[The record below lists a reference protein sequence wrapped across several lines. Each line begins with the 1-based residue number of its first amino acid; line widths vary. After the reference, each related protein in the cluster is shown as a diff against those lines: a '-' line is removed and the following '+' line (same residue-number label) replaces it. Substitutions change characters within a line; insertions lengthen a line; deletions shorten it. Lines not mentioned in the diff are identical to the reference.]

1 MGFSLMSL
9 SINHKQI
16 SKYYMGLEKILS
28 ISGKPGLYELKTQTR
43 SGFLAESLLDG
54 KKISVSAH
62 HNVSLLSEIAI
73 YTLTEEVPLRQ
84 IMQKIKD
91 KENGGKAI
99 SHKEDKLK
107 LEEYFFEILPD
118 YDEDRVYASDI
129 KKIIQWYNLLQQ
141 KDLMDFSEPT
151 EEEAQEIVKQTEA
164 KGTTNK
170 AVPIEKSTPKVSNTK
185 KGGPGKSPAARK
197 S

>member
-1 MGFSLMSL
+1 
-9 SINHKQI
+9 
-16 SKYYMGLEKILS
+16 MGLEKILS

-43 SGFLAESLLDG
+43 TGFLAESLLDG
-54 KKISVSAH
+54 KKISVSAQQ
-62 HNVSLLSEIAI
+62 NVSLLSEIAI

-91 KENGGKAI
+91 KENGGKTI

-129 KKIIQWYNLLQQ
+129 KKIFQWYNLLHE
-141 KDLMDFSEPT
+141 KGLLDFSEPENEDT
-151 EEEAQEIVKQTEA
+151 TDLKAQKEAA
-164 KGTTNK
+164 KAIPAKTAPKT
-170 AVPIEKSTPKVSNTK
+170 STPKASSAK
-185 KGGPGKSPAARK
+185 KGGPTKSPVARK

>member
-1 MGFSLMSL
+1 
-9 SINHKQI
+9 
-16 SKYYMGLEKILS
+16 MGLEKILS

-43 SGFLAESLLDG
+43 TGFLAESLIDG
-54 KKISVSAH
+54 KRISVSGQ

-73 YTLTEEVPLRQ
+73 YTLAEEVPLRQ

-129 KKIIQWYNLLQQ
+129 KKIIQWYNLLQE
-141 KDLMDFSEPT
+141 KEMLDFSEPET
-151 EEEAQEIVKQTEA
+151 EETPEIKAQKEAA
-164 KGTTNK
+164 KSASAKTVAK
-170 AVPIEKSTPKVSNTK
+170 AATPKASSAK
-185 KGGPGKSPAARK
+185 KGGPTKSPVSRK